1 MRNFLRLHMPSDP
14 SFGFMIDFHC
24 FSFSLVGY
32 FSWDAY
38 FSCLLRALYISKFF
52 LTDFQKENI
61 SETFIFLD

>member
-38 FSCLLRALYISKFF
+38 FSCLLRALDISKLFYM
-52 LTDFQKENI
+52 KN
-61 SETFIFLD
+61 